1 MNKQFNDSQTILKL
15 QIDKLN
21 KEKEERKNQFIE
33 SQNQIGIF

>member
-33 SQNQIGIF
+33 SQN

>member
-33 SQNQIGIF
+33 S